1 MPDNDS
7 GNRPPV
13 TNNAS
18 AGMIFGVM
26 PALALL
32 NIQSRQA
39 TGSFSFSFL
48 REDFFASAA
57 RFNSI
62 SKSERTF
69 M

>member
-7 GNRPPV
+7 GNRTPV

-39 TGSFSFSFL
+39 TGSFSFL